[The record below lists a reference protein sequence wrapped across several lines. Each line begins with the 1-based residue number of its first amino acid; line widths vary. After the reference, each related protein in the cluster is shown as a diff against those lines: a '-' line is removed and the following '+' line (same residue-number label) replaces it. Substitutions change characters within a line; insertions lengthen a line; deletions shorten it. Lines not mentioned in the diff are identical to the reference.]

1 MQQRP
6 RGYPE
11 VDDPA
16 LPTAWFADGPEE
28 GTSRDRRECV
38 LCQTY
43 WSVRCWRCKVELC
56 YGHAYQG
63 ALGYACLRLQCLHSG
78 RPGAAHVAGLP
89 EVCATRTEECAV
101 GRYRCVHCGT
111 GVCYECG
118 GRGAE
123 VTLGGDTRVRYQC
136 SEHPCPAV
144 VAGLRRGEQREEA
157 ERAEREARDRL
168 PLGRPATVNNNLGG
182 GLPLGRR
189 RVFLRPD
196 PLKGKGKDD
205 AP

>member
-1 MQQRP
+1 M
-6 RGYPE
+6 
-11 VDDPA
+11 
-16 LPTAWFADGPEE
+16 
-28 GTSRDRRECV
+28 
-38 LCQTY
+38 
-43 WSVRCWRCKVELC
+43 ELC

-78 RPGAAHVAGLP
+78 RPGAAHVADLP
-89 EVCATRTEECAV
+89 EVCAIRTEECAV

-144 VAGLRRGEQREEA
+144 VAGLLRGEQREEA
-157 ERAEREARDRL
+157 ERAEREVRDRL
-168 PLGRPATVNNNLGG
+168 PLGRPATVNNVHR
-182 GLPLGRR
+182 PVR
-189 RVFLRPD
+189 RVFLWPD
-196 PLKGKGKDD
+196 PSKGKGKDD